1 MAEATDED
9 LRELI
14 RLARHLKIS
23 IPLSEEILEELGLEL
38 PTVTFLA
45 SEITPK
51 MKHRRTL
58 RATPVSASVS
68 ASASASASV
77 SASAIPDPEPLV
89 AKSAVPQDLDE
100 DESDGKGNSV
110 LFTMSQ
116 VRFPLEERE
125 SNLVFVVSSA
135 YVGLGNLANITLKE
149 LNLTH
154 NFKHFLSYTPH
165 TPTPLIVLSGLEQL
179 DPVSSILPLFS
190 EINLILKNLSSSF
203 CVPGSSARRI
213 EPLTSRVYYIRPAR
227 APL

>member
-14 RLARHLKIS
+14 CLAGHLKIS

-58 RATPVSASVS
+58 RATPVSAS
-68 ASASASASV
+68 A

-116 VRFPLEERE
+116 V
-125 SNLVFVVSSA
+125 
-135 YVGLGNLANITLKE
+135 
-149 LNLTH
+149 
-154 NFKHFLSYTPH
+154 
-165 TPTPLIVLSGLEQL
+165 
-179 DPVSSILPLFS
+179 
-190 EINLILKNLSSSF
+190 
-203 CVPGSSARRI
+203 
-213 EPLTSRVYYIRPAR
+213 
-227 APL
+227 

>member
-68 ASASASASV
+68 ASTSASASA
-77 SASAIPDPEPLV
+77 IQDPEPLV

-100 DESDGKGNSV
+100 DESDGKGSTVRN
-110 LFTMSQ
+110 TMSH
-116 VRFPLEERE
+116 V
-125 SNLVFVVSSA
+125 
-135 YVGLGNLANITLKE
+135 
-149 LNLTH
+149 
-154 NFKHFLSYTPH
+154 
-165 TPTPLIVLSGLEQL
+165 
-179 DPVSSILPLFS
+179 
-190 EINLILKNLSSSF
+190 
-203 CVPGSSARRI
+203 
-213 EPLTSRVYYIRPAR
+213 
-227 APL
+227 

>member
-51 MKHRRTL
+51 MKHRRTS

-68 ASASASASV
+68 TSASV
-77 SASAIPDPEPLV
+77 SASVIPDPEPLV
-89 AKSAVPQDLDE
+89 AKSTVPQDLDE

-116 VRFPLEERE
+116 V
-125 SNLVFVVSSA
+125 
-135 YVGLGNLANITLKE
+135 
-149 LNLTH
+149 
-154 NFKHFLSYTPH
+154 
-165 TPTPLIVLSGLEQL
+165 
-179 DPVSSILPLFS
+179 
-190 EINLILKNLSSSF
+190 
-203 CVPGSSARRI
+203 
-213 EPLTSRVYYIRPAR
+213 
-227 APL
+227 